1 MTEDELVARL
11 IELDEQE
18 QVIWELCTGPCG
30 REYRYPYLCR
40 KHMLCGIC
48 HEGVPL

>member
-1 MTEDELVARL
+1 MTDEFDIDDYLEVARP
-11 IELDEQE
+11 EP
-18 QVIWELCTGPCG
+18 IWELCTGPCG